1 MKRRQLLLA
10 TASLSLAGAS
20 GLSNAAADSSAQS
33 DPIGIQNATVDLG
46 GATVTIGSATLA
58 HDGDTLVFEGAD
70 WTATAGNE
78 TVSLGGAQVTVGNV
92 DDETYAQIQNAM
104 IQSVRGRSLS
114 PLLSGLQTVD
124 VDPSAPVEVWAGP
137 ISSDRGPIVDEI
149 YATGNVGG
157 VVPENWGDWV
167 AGGSQAD
174 VGSMQFDAVTV
185 HRGSVAMTAEN
196 VVAQPFEN
204 ALSVT
209 ADGGT
214 VEAPSRTL
222 EFQNLNTT
230 FRPPEEGGEEQGRA
244 LDGLQQ
250 LAANE
255 SLTVDAISTTL
266 MESGVTV
273 SNTMEAL
280 RNTRFEASVES
291 VTENGQALVQNFS
304 TSGTLSEL
312 SQLLKQRT

>member
-33 DPIGIQNATVDLG
+33 DPIQIQNVTVDLG

-58 HDGDTLVFEGAD
+58 HDNDTLVFQGQE
-70 WTATAGNE
+70 WTATVGDR
-78 TVSLGGAQVTVGNV
+78 TISLGGAEVTVGSI
-92 DDETYAQIQNAM
+92 DSETYAQIRNAM
-104 IQSVRGRSLS
+104 VESAHGRSLS
-114 PLLSGLQTVD
+114 PLLSGLQAVN
-124 VDPSAPVEVWAGP
+124 VDPSAPVEVRAGP
-137 ISSDRGPIVDEI
+137 ITTDSGPVADEI
-149 YATGNVGG
+149 TATGTVGG

-167 AGGSQAD
+167 AGGSVED
-174 VGSMQFDAVTV
+174 IGSMQFDTVTV
-185 HRGSVAMTAEN
+185 QRGSVAMTAEN

-222 EFQNLNTT
+222 AFENLNTT
-230 FRPPEEGGEEQGRA
+230 FRPPEEGGEAQGRA
-244 LDGLQQ
+244 VDGLQR
-250 LAANE
+250 LAAND
-255 SLTVDAISTTL
+255 SLTLDAISMTL

-273 SNTMEAL
+273 SNTMAAL
-280 RNTRFEASVES
+280 RDTRFEASVDS
-291 VTENGQALVQNFS
+291 VTEDGQAVVQNFS
-304 TSGTLSEL
+304 TTGTLSEL
-312 SQLLKQRT
+312 MQVLSQRF